1 MKSPSIME
9 NSSNTKSHGKFLSK
23 IRPLLL
29 RKDIIQDCFDH
40 CAITD
45 SSLKLLSTI
54 SVQGSVRLRVTGRK
68 CQGLHLI
75 TLLRNFYLLQ
85 IRQLGLMQLINIIKT
100 VYRKIPYSS
109 PRILTTISRDSFK
122 IVIIFYQQLILFHS
136 NSS

>member
-1 MKSPSIME
+1 MKSLSIME

-29 RKDIIQDCFDH
+29 RKDLIQDCFDH
-40 CAITD
+40 CVITD

-85 IRQLGLMQLINIIKT
+85 IRQLGLMQLIKISKT
-100 VYRKIPYSS
+100 VYRKIPCSS
-109 PRILTTISRDSFK
+109 PRILTTISRGSFK
-122 IVIIFYQQLILFHS
+122 IVIIFY
-136 NSS
+136 

>member
-1 MKSPSIME
+1 MKSLSIME

-29 RKDIIQDCFDH
+29 RKDVIQDCFDH
-40 CAITD
+40 CVITD

-85 IRQLGLMQLINIIKT
+85 IRQLGLMQLIKIIKT
-100 VYRKIPYSS
+100 VYRKIPCSS
-109 PRILTTISRDSFK
+109 PRILTTISRGSFK
-122 IVIIFYQQLILFHS
+122 IVIIFY
-136 NSS
+136 

>member
-1 MKSPSIME
+1 MKSLSIME

-29 RKDIIQDCFDH
+29 RKDVIQDCFDH

-85 IRQLGLMQLINIIKT
+85 IRQLGLAINK
-100 VYRKIPYSS
+100 V
-109 PRILTTISRDSFK
+109 
-122 IVIIFYQQLILFHS
+122 
-136 NSS
+136 

>member
-1 MKSPSIME
+1 MKSLSIME

-23 IRPLLL
+23 IRPLLQ
-29 RKDIIQDCFDH
+29 RKDLIQDCFDH
-40 CAITD
+40 CVITD

-85 IRQLGLMQLINIIKT
+85 IRQLGLMQLIKISKT
-100 VYRKIPYSS
+100 VYRKIPCSS
-109 PRILTTISRDSFK
+109 PRILTTISRGSFK
-122 IVIIFYQQLILFHS
+122 IVIIFY
-136 NSS
+136 

>member
-1 MKSPSIME
+1 MQSFSIME

-29 RKDIIQDCFDH
+29 RKDVIQDCFDH
-40 CAITD
+40 CVITD

-75 TLLRNFYLLQ
+75 TLSRNFYLLQ
-85 IRQLGLMQLINIIKT
+85 IRQLGLMQLIKISKT
-100 VYRKIPYSS
+100 VYRKIPCSG
-109 PRILTTISRDSFK
+109 PRILTTISRGSFK
-122 IVIIFYQQLILFHS
+122 IIIIFY
-136 NSS
+136 

>member
-1 MKSPSIME
+1 MKSLSIME

-29 RKDIIQDCFDH
+29 RKDVIQDCFDH
-40 CAITD
+40 CVITD

-54 SVQGSVRLRVTGRK
+54 SVQGSVRLRITGRK

-85 IRQLGLMQLINIIKT
+85 IRQLGLMQLIKIIKT
-100 VYRKIPYSS
+100 VYRKIPCSS
-109 PRILTTISRDSFK
+109 PRIYINNN
-122 IVIIFYQQLILFHS
+122 Q
-136 NSS
+136 

>member
-1 MKSPSIME
+1 MKSLSIME

-29 RKDIIQDCFDH
+29 RKDVIQDCFDH
-40 CAITD
+40 CVTTD

-54 SVQGSVRLRVTGRK
+54 SAQGSVRLRVTGRK

-85 IRQLGLMQLINIIKT
+85 IRQLGLMQLIKISKT
-100 VYRKIPYSS
+100 VYPKIPCSS
-109 PRILTTISRDSFK
+109 PRILTTISRGSFK
-122 IVIIFYQQLILFHS
+122 IIIIFY
-136 NSS
+136 

>member
-1 MKSPSIME
+1 MKSLSIME

-29 RKDIIQDCFDH
+29 RKDVIQDCFDH
-40 CAITD
+40 CVITD

-85 IRQLGLMQLINIIKT
+85 IRQLGLMQLIKISKT
-100 VYRKIPYSS
+100 VYRKIPCSS
-109 PRILTTISRDSFK
+109 PRILTTISRGSFK
-122 IVIIFYQQLILFHS
+122 IVIIFY
-136 NSS
+136 

>member
-1 MKSPSIME
+1 MDFDFSIFLPFLRKEERDVSYKFLQPDQNDRKQPSATFH
-9 NSSNTKSHGKFLSK
+9 NSTAHHLKGVSSNTKSHGKFLSK

-85 IRQLGLMQLINIIKT
+85 IRQLGLAINK
-100 VYRKIPYSS
+100 V
-109 PRILTTISRDSFK
+109 
-122 IVIIFYQQLILFHS
+122 
-136 NSS
+136 